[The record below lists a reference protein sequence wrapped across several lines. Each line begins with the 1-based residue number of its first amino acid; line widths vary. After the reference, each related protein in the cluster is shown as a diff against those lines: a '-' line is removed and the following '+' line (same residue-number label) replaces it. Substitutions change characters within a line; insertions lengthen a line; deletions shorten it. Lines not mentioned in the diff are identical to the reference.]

1 MQLVVLLDPVKEL
14 LSAFRVLDMLDT
26 DVYPLLDVAVAD
38 DLVDDDTH
46 RTGGNVIDDTS
57 APVVTGSSESHKHS
71 SR

>member
-38 DLVDDDTH
+38 DFVDKDTDSV
-46 RTGGNVIDDTS
+46 RSNIVDNTS
-57 APVVTGSSESHKHS
+57 TP
-71 SR
+71 